1 MTCSEDIH
9 SMSMDIINILIKYEV
24 LLIERSTVYTSWIN
38 VLRLNNDM
46 EGAKHCG
53 NISQLL
59 SNILSAFVT
68 KMFSSHYHMT

>member
-38 VLRLNNDM
+38 VLRLNNGM

-53 NISQLL
+53 D
-59 SNILSAFVT
+59 VH
-68 KMFSSHYHMT
+68 FSTAIKYAKRICHKNVS